1 MSTEP
6 VGGRLA
12 EILAAGTFAV
22 TGEIVPPRAASSEAI
37 TQHARGLVG
46 YVDAV
51 HVTDNPTASAHMT
64 PVAGARFVHEAGIE
78 PTLQITSRDR
88 NRLGLTADL
97 LGAWALGARNVFCL
111 TGDPIHIGDHP
122 DAKVVADLAVEELV
136 ALARRMR
143 DEGLTSAGAEIVD
156 PPRYLIGVA
165 DVPLAN
171 PYDPAKLEAKLEAG
185 ADWVTTQIAYDLEA
199 LSAWADTMRE
209 RGLFERAK
217 VLIGVTPLRSVKQA
231 RFMDERLPGVRVP
244 PDMLRSLEEAGDDAR
259 EVGLALTTDLV
270 QAIRKIAGVS
280 GVHVMGIGD
289 DAAVREVV
297 SGAGLF
303 PRPT

>member
-1 MSTEP
+1 MSEEP

-22 TGEIVPPRAASSEAI
+22 TGEIVPPRSASSAGI
-37 TQHARGLVG
+37 SAHARGLVG

-51 HVTDNPTASAHMT
+51 NVTDNPTASAHMS
-64 PVAGARFVHEAGIE
+64 PVAGVRFVHEAGIE

-122 DAKVVADLAVEELV
+122 DAQVVADLAVDELV

-143 DEGLTSAGAEIVD
+143 DEGTTMAGADIAD

-165 DVPLAN
+165 DVPLAD
-171 PYDPAKLEAKLEAG
+171 PYDPGKLEAKLDAG
-185 ADWVTTQIAYDLEA
+185 ADWVTTQIVYDLEA
-199 LSAWADTMRE
+199 LAAWADTMRE

-217 VLIGVTPLRSVKQA
+217 VMIGVTPLRSVKQA

-244 PDMLRSLEEAGDDAR
+244 PDMLRVLEDAGPDAR
-259 EVGLALTTDLV
+259 EVGLRLTTELV
-270 QAIRKIAGVS
+270 DAIKRIAGVA
-280 GVHVMGIGD
+280 GIHVMGIGD
-289 DAAVREVV
+289 DAAVRVV
-297 SGAGLF
+297 VTGAGLF